1 MVKWC
6 LASEV
11 RDVLAVSLH
20 SVSASAVKSE
30 VHFGSEICI
39 SAVLNTTPKHAR
51 LCELCLPDGT
61 GLAAFI
67 RKVAKI
73 LT

>member
-1 MVKWC
+1 MVKWEVC
-6 LASEV
+6 GVMLA
-11 RDVLAVSLH
+11 ALH